1 MRVIL
6 ENSRDWKKHI
16 EVEMNVLPRVGEDV
30 ELTDYCEQLA
40 RKDGKGDALDPS
52 PRWIVKSVVHAFMP
66 VGAKSDDETDEP
78 TFLLCAVPKV
88 VIENEDAIE

>member
-6 ENSRDWKKHI
+6 ENSKDWKKHI

-30 ELTDYCEQLA
+30 ELTDYCEPLV

-52 PRWIVKSVVHAFMP
+52 PRWIVRSVVHAFMP
-66 VGAKSDDETDEP
+66 VGAKVMMKTEEP
-78 TFLLCAVPKV
+78 TFLLCALPKV
-88 VIENEDAIE
+88 VIENEEAIE